1 MVSESI
7 KVLLADDHNILREGM
22 RSLLEQEPGVQVIA
36 EAADGRAAVR
46 LCEELAPDVVVMD
59 IGMPELNGIEAT
71 RHITSDLFG
80 AKVICLSVHEDA
92 GTVHAMLE
100 AGASGYLLKT
110 SVGEELVRGIRT
122 VASGAIYL
130 SPAISRQVLERHVWT
145 KGKPPPEAFKLLT
158 PREREVLQLIAEG
171 HQTKAAA
178 KRLGIRPKTVLA
190 HRDNIMKK
198 LGIHSVAGLVRYAL
212 REGISEL

>member
-7 KVLLADDHNILREGM
+7 RVLLADDHNVLREGL
-22 RSLLEQEPGVQVIA
+22 RSLLEREPDIQVVG
-36 EAADGRAAVR
+36 EAADGRTAVR
-46 LCEELAPDVVVMD
+46 LFEELAPDVVVMD

-71 RHITSDLFG
+71 RHITSDRFG
-80 AKVICLSVHEDA
+80 AKVICLSVYEDA
-92 GTVHAMLE
+92 AMVHAMLE

-110 SVGEELVRGIRT
+110 SAGEELVRGIRT

-130 SPAISRQVLERHVWT
+130 SPGIARQVLERGVWT
-145 KGKPPPEAFKLLT
+145 NGSSSPEAFKLLT
-158 PREREVLQLIAEG
+158 PREREILQLIAEG
-171 HQTKAAA
+171 HQTKATA

-198 LGIHSVAGLVRYAL
+198 LGIHSVADLVRYAL

>member
-1 MVSESI
+1 MDSKPI
-7 KVLLADDHNILREGM
+7 RVLLADDHNVLREGL
-22 RSLLEQEPGVQVIA
+22 RSLLEREPDIQVVG
-36 EAADGRAAVR
+36 EAADGRSAVR
-46 LCEELAPDVVVMD
+46 LFEELAPDVVVMD

-92 GTVHAMLE
+92 ATVHAMLQ

-110 SVGEELVRGIRT
+110 SAGEELVRGIRA
-122 VASGAIYL
+122 VDSGAVYL
-130 SPAISRQVLERHVWT
+130 SPPVSRQILERGVWG
-145 KGKPPPEAFKLLT
+145 KGGSCPGAFQLLT

-171 HQTKAAA
+171 HRTKEAA

-198 LGIHSVAGLVRYAL
+198 LGVHSVAGLVRYAL
-212 REGISEL
+212 QEGIAEL

>member
-7 KVLLADDHNILREGM
+7 RVLLADDHNVLREGL
-22 RSLLEQEPGVQVIA
+22 RSLLEREADIQVVG
-36 EAADGRAAVR
+36 EAADGRTAVR
-46 LCEELAPDVVVMD
+46 LFEELAPDVVVMD

-71 RHITSDLFG
+71 RHITSDRFG
-80 AKVICLSVHEDA
+80 AKVICLSVYEDA
-92 GTVHAMLE
+92 AMVHAMLE

-110 SVGEELVRGIRT
+110 SAGEELVRGIRT

-130 SPAISRQVLERHVWT
+130 SPAIARQVLERGVWT
-145 KGKPPPEAFKLLT
+145 NGGSSPEAFKLLT
-158 PREREVLQLIAEG
+158 PREREILQLIAEG

-178 KRLGIRPKTVLA
+178 NRLGIRPKTVLA

-198 LGIHSVAGLVRYAL
+198 LGIHSVADLVRYAL